1 MAQLY
6 SCQCLNDNTKIIF
19 FFCDFFFFFFFF
31 FFLFS
36 VFFSMPEMH
45 ADDQLGLV
53 LLCDAIQLTVASCIV
68 IFRKWVDWRTVALA
82 SVIAV
87 PSSIGGVLLRQ
98 YLPTRIVL
106 YIFSASMLALSL
118 YVALLAV
125 LGVRYRKTVARPM
138 SGAASPFNHNTTLS
152 WESVEDVP
160 SEPESHSPRS
170 ALSMPGTP
178 LSQPLLHARGTLS
191 DPSSLATSEHQRR
204 VLSVSDVFLK
214 PRPVPAE
221 RGRLEEMHDRRIV
234 ARDGTIYRF
243 MIGSPLEAI
252 ALILVS
258 GFTTGLL
265 SIGIGEVMTAVLVA
279 RCWVPF
285 PVAVATTLVTTLAAV
300 LSLSITW
307 VVIDK
312 NALWPLSELAWAG
325 PGALLG
331 GLAGTFLSKYVTT
344 KYVPAILVL
353 CYMAVATTVLMSALL
368 KGHDEKPEV

>member
-1 MAQLY
+1 
-6 SCQCLNDNTKIIF
+6 
-19 FFCDFFFFFFFF
+19 
-31 FFLFS
+31 
-36 VFFSMPEMH
+36 MH

-68 IFRKWVDWRTVALA
+68 IFRKWVDWRTVALS

-87 PSSIGGVLLRQ
+87 PSSIGGVLLRK

-106 YIFSASMLALSL
+106 YIFSASMLALSI
-118 YVALLAV
+118 YVTLLAV
-125 LGVRYRKTVARPM
+125 LGVTFRKTVASPHRPL
-138 SGAASPFNHNTTLS
+138 SGAGSPYNHNTTLS

-160 SEPESHSPRS
+160 SEPEMNSPRS

-178 LSQPLLHARGTLS
+178 LSQPLLLGRGTLS
-191 DPSSLATSEHQRR
+191 DPSSLSTSDQQRR

-221 RGRLEEMHDRRIV
+221 RGRFEEMHDRRIV

-252 ALILVS
+252 AMIMVS

-265 SIGIGEVMTAVLVA
+265 SIGIGEVMTALLVA

-285 PVAVATTLVTTLAAV
+285 PVAVATTLVTTLATV
-300 LSLSITW
+300 LSLSIAW
-307 VVIDK
+307 IVIDE

-344 KYVPAILVL
+344 KYVAALLVL
-353 CYMAVATTVLMSALL
+353 CYMAVATTVLLSALL
-368 KGHDEKPEV
+368 KGHDDTPEGLK